1 MPACRQAAASTTQT
15 VRRPAITATQVG
27 FSSGQ
32 PVAPS
37 GQPQHV
43 TAPLCAAA
51 TVQCLPE
58 GHFVL
63 VVPRGLS
70 AQPYNLDSVRLA
82 STQPGC
88 QPTQTTDAFVLFHFP
103 VTQCGTTV
111 QVGVQP

>member
-1 MPACRQAAASTTQT
+1 M
-15 VRRPAITATQVG
+15 
-27 FSSGQ
+27 
-32 PVAPS
+32 
-37 GQPQHV
+37 
-43 TAPLCAAA
+43 
-51 TVQCLPE
+51 
-58 GHFVL
+58 L

-88 QPTQTTDAFVLFHFP
+88 QPAQTSDTFVLFHFP

>member
-1 MPACRQAAASTTQT
+1 MTQT

-27 FSSGQ
+27 LSSGQ
-32 PVAPS
+32 LIACC
-37 GQPQHV
+37 GQLQHM
-43 TAPLCAAA
+43 TAPLCATA

-88 QPTQTTDAFVLFHFP
+88 QPAQTSDTFVLFHFP